1 MGDLFAYLNLAFDI
15 RLTSRKSTLQ
25 PCTHYAHMLAIDSV
39 SVTKVYGGSSQP
51 AVKGLTLKVEAGK
64 IFTLLGRNGAGKTT
78 FVRMCATQ
86 LLPSSGSISVLG
98 YDVVRQAKRV
108 RDLISIVPQEGR
120 PLRALTPWDHVYNWL
135 QIRGDSKNTAR
146 DKTEAILRKLEI
158 YGSRHTPA
166 MNLSGGMKQKV
177 LVAMAMATDAQLLFL
192 DEPTIGLDPVSRR
205 QVWTAIKDWKHKGG
219 SILLTTHYMD
229 EAEILSDYIVIIDK
243 GTIVAQGTIQQLR
256 KIIPQNI
263 RVDIARDTLNVDTL
277 KSYGSVVDTGAGML
291 RVFTFESAVRE
302 ISDLALRHNLSFTV
316 SSVTLDDV
324 FVYIMGN
331 GIVDDHEL
339 KD

>member
-1 MGDLFAYLNLAFDI
+1 
-15 RLTSRKSTLQ
+15 
-25 PCTHYAHMLAIDSV
+25 MLAIDAV
-39 SVTKVYGGSSQP
+39 DVTKIYRNSNHP
-51 AVKGLTLKVEAGK
+51 AVKDLCLEVEAGR

-86 LLPSSGSISVLG
+86 LLPTSGTINVLG
-98 YDVVRQAKRV
+98 YDAVTQARHV

-135 QIRGDSKNTAR
+135 QIRGESKSQAR
-146 DKTEAILRKLEI
+146 EKAETMLQKLEI
-158 YGSRHTPA
+158 YGARDTPA
-166 MNLSGGMKQKV
+166 MNLSGGMKQKI
-177 LVAMAMATDAQLLFL
+177 LVAMAMATNAQLLFL

-205 QVWTAIKDWKHKGG
+205 QVWTAIKDWKRKGG

-229 EAEILSDYIVIIDK
+229 EAEMLSDYIVIVDK
-243 GTIVAQGTIQQLR
+243 GMIVAQGTIQELR
-256 KIIPQNI
+256 RIIPQNI
-263 RVDIARDTLNVDTL
+263 RVDIARDTLDVDTL

-324 FVYIMGN
+324 FVYILGN
-331 GIVDDHEL
+331 DIAYDKNPKE
-339 KD
+339 